1 MSVVESTWPRPV
13 SDGSIIAHVLVHLV
27 HTQDR
32 QPLAATGT
40 SVIVAAIVVVAVLL
54 VAALVP
60 VAAFLVMHF

>member
-40 SVIVAAIVVVAVLL
+40 FVAAIVVVAVLL

-60 VAAFLVMHF
+60 VAAFLVMQF